1 MSNIEKSIN
10 LMLHRQ
16 DSKEG
21 TPTPDSASHKSLEI
35 RWMNHTAEEI
45 KQHHLNLFDNVNH
58 TRSPNSG
65 TENTKTLNPDFSKS
79 PPQTPTLAEPKS
91 HLTRP
96 KQIPALCNRMYDH
109 STLEMLQKK

>member
-65 TENTKTLNPDFSKS
+65 TENTKTLNPDFIF
-79 PPQTPTLAEPKS
+79 EPKS